1 VDPGTRLYAVWPW
14 PLGQGYGRLIG
25 AAAAALA
32 SLTSRKP
39 DAPSQ
44 LAELRVEVLDP
55 RKALPSFP
63 AGARNQL
70 R

>member
-1 VDPGTRLYAVWPW
+1 VDPGTRLYAAWPW
-14 PLGQGYGRLIG
+14 PLGQGDGRLI